1 MKTTRRRPDHHGVS
15 TLTLRLWEFSG
26 TALVNLFAFILLIVY
41 LSPMAYMI
49 VTSLKLKTQ
58 LLDSGAP
65 IYPAD
70 QVMYTYQGVDDPVYE
85 VPTQGGIKDMAL
97 VNPHLRYSE
106 FVDPQ
111 NPKAGLYH
119 WDGSWR
125 TLKSLY
131 RFHISFS
138 NFSYLWHLIDF
149 PLVVKNTMLIA
160 VIGEVGVLC
169 SSIAVAYGF
178 SRFRIPGGR
187 WLFFLL
193 IATIII
199 PDSITL
205 VPIYFLNVRIL
216 NWNGTWY
223 PLLVP
228 QFFGNAIFI
237 FLLRQNFKSIP
248 RELDEAAMID
258 GASPL
263 RILVSIVLPQC
274 VPVVVTVAL
283 LHFFYVWNEL
293 RMSSL
298 YLGISPD
305 LRPISFTIQTY
316 QSYGF
321 TPEVLETSALF
332 LLVVPIVVLF
342 LAQRFFM
349 QDMVVTGLEK

>member
-1 MKTTRRRPDHHGVS
+1 MNTNRRPDHHGVS

-26 TALVNLFAFILLIVY
+26 TALVNLFVFSLVIAY

-49 VTSLKLKTQ
+49 LTSMKLKEQ
-58 LLDSGAP
+58 LLDANAP
-65 IYPAD
+65 LYPAE
-70 QVMYTYQGVDDPVYE
+70 QVMFTYQGQEDPLFH
-85 VPTQGGIKDMAL
+85 VPLPDGTRDLAL
-97 VNPHLRYSE
+97 VTPRTRYSD

-111 NPKAGLYH
+111 RPDAGLIR
-119 WDGSWR
+119 WTGSWR
-125 TLKSLY
+125 SLKGVY
-131 RFHISFS
+131 RFHLSFA
-138 NFSYLWHLIDF
+138 NFSYLLGLIDF
-149 PLVVKNTMLIA
+149 PLALKNTLLLAI
-160 VIGEVGVLC
+160 IGEVGVLC

-187 WLFFLL
+187 WLFYLL

-205 VPIYFLNVRIL
+205 VPIYYLNVRIL
-216 NWNGTWY
+216 QWNGTWL

-237 FLLRQNFKSIP
+237 FLLRQNFRSVP

-258 GASPL
+258 GAGPL

-293 RMSSL
+293 RMASL
-298 YLGISPD
+298 YLGISPN
-305 LRPISFTIQTY
+305 LWPISFTVQTY
-316 QSYGF
+316 QTYGF
-321 TPEVLETSALF
+321 TPEILETSALL
-332 LLVVPIVVLF
+332 LLVVPTVVLF
-342 LAQRFFM
+342 LAQRFFL

>member
-1 MKTTRRRPDHHGVS
+1 MKTTRRRKDHHGVS

-26 TALVNLFAFILLIVY
+26 TALVNLFVFLLVCGY
-41 LSPMAYMI
+41 LSPMAYMV
-49 VTSLKLKTQ
+49 VTSLKLKAQ
-58 LLDSGAP
+58 LIDSGAP
-65 IYPAD
+65 IYPAEPL
-70 QVMYTYQGVDDPVYE
+70 MYTYQGVAYPVFE
-85 VPTQGGIKDMAL
+85 VPTPLGIKEMAL
-97 VNPHLRYSE
+97 VEPHLLYSN

-111 NPKAGLYH
+111 NPNLGLIH

-125 TLKSLY
+125 SLKGVY

-138 NFSYLWHLIDF
+138 NFNYLWQLIDF
-149 PLVVKNTMLIA
+149 PLAVKNTLLIA
-160 VIGEVGVLC
+160 MIGEVGVLC

-187 WLFFLL
+187 WLFYLL

-216 NWNGTWY
+216 PWNGTWY

-237 FLLRQNFKSIP
+237 FLLRQNFKSVP

-274 VPVVVTVAL
+274 IPVVVTVAL

-298 YLGISPD
+298 YLGISQS
-305 LRPISFTIQTY
+305 LQPISFTVQTY

-321 TPEVLETSALF
+321 TPEILETSAMI
-332 LLVVPIVVLF
+332 LLVVPVVILF